1 MTSTPCHSAA
11 LERVIVPWAAKIA
24 EFFAAIV
31 ETILAMAKN
40 VRTTLHEPCTVS
52 AMSLFRTAS
61 RRLMAIRVPPERND
75 AARCVLLADIG
86 AVSARFVDTR
96 RIDLDV
102 SLWAPRCR
110 ERLIDFDEPEAH
122 ERGSEQLACPHVK

>member
-11 LERVIVPWAAKIA
+11 LDRIIAPWAAKIA

-31 ETILAMAKN
+31 EIILTIAKN
-40 VRTTLHEPCTVS
+40 VRTTLHELCTLS
-52 AMSLFRTAS
+52 AMSLFRTPS
-61 RRLMAIRVPPERND
+61 RRLMAIQVPPERND

-86 AVSARFVDTR
+86 AASARFADNR

-102 SLWAPRCR
+102 SLSAPRCR
-110 ERLIDFDEPEAH
+110 ERLIDFEEPEAH
-122 ERGSEQLACPHVK
+122 DREASSGHALT